1 MATPPKSDIGCLRL
15 LMDHCARQIF
25 PMCSAKAIT
34 EAMDAQGAHLMD
46 GQSAAVIVS
55 AAGGIHIA
63 LLDASRGEKVM
74 RIGIYG
80 AAMGSMQQE
89 KTLGVIANNISNAAT
104 PGFKKD
110 IVQFKD
116 FISQSTH
123 TRMDQGRIRAT
134 NNPLDIALNGDGYL
148 RVQSDKGVVFTRSG
162 NLALNKDNQLAT
174 QDGWPVLGQS
184 GPIQIP
190 TEIKGLHIRIDR
202 NGQVFDG
209 NDPIDTLDLARFSPE
224 TELVK
229 INNGYFKPSQG
240 EPVTVQPGECSVEQ
254 GSLEEANFSVV
265 EEMAHMIETMRMFEA
280 YQKTLKFF
288 EQEDSQVTSKLGN
301 L

>member
-1 MATPPKSDIGCLRL
+1 
-15 LMDHCARQIF
+15 
-25 PMCSAKAIT
+25 MCSAKPIT
-34 EAMDAQGAHLMD
+34 KPMGAHRAHPTD
-46 GQSAAVIVS
+46 GHFAAVLKCP
-55 AAGGIHIA
+55 AGGILIA
-63 LLDASRGEKVM
+63 LLDASRGEKDM

-80 AAMGSMQQE
+80 ASMGSLQQE
-89 KTLGVIANNISNAAT
+89 KTLDVIANNISNVAT

-110 IVQFKD
+110 TVQFKD

-123 TRMDQGRIRAT
+123 TRMDQGRIRST
-134 NNPLDIALNGDGYL
+134 DNPLDIALDGNGFL
-148 RVQSDKGVVFTRSG
+148 RVQSDSGVVFTRCG
-162 NLALNKDNQLAT
+162 NLTLNKDNQLAT
-174 QDGWPVLGQS
+174 QEGWPVLGKN

-190 TEIKGLHIRIDR
+190 IETKRLHISIQR

-209 NDPIDTLDLARFSPE
+209 NDQIDTLDLARFAPE

-229 INNGYFKPSQG
+229 TNNGYFKPSQG
-240 EPVTVQPGECSVEQ
+240 DPVAVQPGECSVLQ

-265 EEMAHMIETMRMFEA
+265 EEMTHMIETMRMYEA

-288 EQEDSQVTSKLGN
+288 EQEDAQVTSKLGN